1 MASYFR
7 ACHNVWLWRGL
18 PLAMF
23 QRRMC
28 SLLLPSCEPIIKC
41 SAYEAGIYFKL
52 LCQYFCLKASLI
64 PCEDFV
70 EAFYHCFLF
79 EFDLAAFLP
88 DFVFCRMAALKA
100 FWLGW
105 GVGSK
110 VALWI
115 AKPGMCLKGANH
127 RVLKASEK
135 RLQLSC
141 VHFVTLEFLKIATMT
156 GVLKALDSN
165 VSEWNDLTNKVP
177 LLLWSYLQVQCLC
190 RKPETMLLFSKTWM
204 ELYCDGILQKQ
215 FSHDVMSNLIFS
227 PVEGMLYLL

>member
-1 MASYFR
+1 MSIFLFKSKLDS
-7 ACHNVWLWRGL
+7 LWGL
-18 PLAMF
+18 CWSFL
-23 QRRMC
+23 
-28 SLLLPSCEPIIKC
+28 SLLFIWVWFSCFSPWFCVLQNGCLE
-41 SAYEAGIYFKL
+41 SL
-52 LCQYFCLKASLI
+52 LI
-64 PCEDFV
+64 GMGRV
-70 EAFYHCFLF
+70 
-79 EFDLAAFLP
+79 
-88 DFVFCRMAALKA
+88 
-100 FWLGW
+100 
-105 GVGSK
+105 SK
-110 VALWI
+110 VAVWI

-177 LLLWSYLQVQCLC
+177 LLLWSYFQVQCLC
-190 RKPETMLLFSKTWM
+190 RKPETMLLFSKTRM

-227 PVEGMLYLL
+227 PVEGMFYLL